1 MLENS
6 KVATELPWQY
16 TCTDVS
22 IAPTCKMA
30 EFMQLPIRKQKEYQP
45 RRVAS
50 MTTYRSEFRFDEENV
65 VWMSDNFLGEYTETR
80 GGALST
86 KQKMEV
92 FCGVLVTQDSNL
104 VLERI

>member
-45 RRVAS
+45 RRVAL
-50 MTTYRSEFRFDEENV
+50 MTTYRSEFRFDEEN
-65 VWMSDNFLGEYTETR
+65 M
-80 GGALST
+80 
-86 KQKMEV
+86 
-92 FCGVLVTQDSNL
+92 
-104 VLERI
+104 I